1 MKTICYYGHDWAGN
15 IGNAFI
21 DYTIKYCIRAAMED
35 SQYPIIEASNLPAY
49 LKYNFAK
56 RKPFNW
62 FGFSQTPHVDF
73 DLRTMMKPD
82 VVVMG
87 AALLDVYWTNI
98 HAQLL
103 EWLRD
108 SKTKVII
115 LGGGGGNNYSAEE
128 ISYVKKAWQGID
140 VVAYIAR
147 DERAYDNF
155 KDISDFS
162 YLGIDNAFFLAD
174 CFTPARLDT
183 RGKKL
188 GVKTFDLTSNRNVDF
203 PKDYMVVS
211 LRHRLMDVD
220 SIKYAFRHGKNTFSI
235 VGETDLIS
243 DFPDDYLHIYGNAAQ
258 THSDRVHAC
267 VATLSFGG
275 AARYYDKSDRSWLFE
290 RVNCGRIRNELAV
303 LDQHYI
309 RDEKVKQIQY
319 LHAIL
324 QKI

>member
-87 AALLDVYWTNI
+87 AALLDVYWSKI
-98 HAQLL
+98 HAGLL
-103 EWLRD
+103 EWLRTA
-108 SKTKVII
+108 KTKVII
-115 LGGGGGNNYSAEE
+115 LGGGGGNDYSVEE
-128 ISYVKKAWQGID
+128 IKYVEKAWRGID
-140 VVAYIAR
+140 VIAYIAR
-147 DERAYDNF
+147 DEKAYDNF
-155 KDISDFS
+155 KNLSGDR

-174 CFTPARLDT
+174 CFTPAHLNLN
-183 RGKKL
+183 GKKL
-188 GVKTFDLTSNRNVDF
+188 GIKTFDLTADRKIEF
-203 PKDYMVVS
+203 PKDYLVVS

-220 SIKYAFRHGKNTFSI
+220 SLKGAIKQGLRTYSI
-235 VGETDLIS
+235 IGQTDLIS
-243 DFPDDYLHIYGNAAQ
+243 DFPDDYLHLYGNASQ

-290 RVNCGRIRNELAV
+290 RVKCGAIRNELTT
-303 LDQHYI
+303 LDQNYI
-309 RDEKVKQIQY
+309 KEEKDKQINY
-319 LHAIL
+319 LRSIL
-324 QKI
+324 EKI

>member
-1 MKTICYYGHDWAGN
+1 MICYFGHDWAGN

-35 SQYPIIEASNLPAY
+35 ATYPIFETSNLPAY

-56 RKPFNW
+56 RKPFSW
-62 FGFSQTPHVDF
+62 FGFSQTKHVNF
-73 DLRTMMKPD
+73 DLRTMMTPD

-87 AALLDVYWTNI
+87 AALFDVYWSKV

-103 EWLRD
+103 DWLRE

-115 LGGGGGNNYSAEE
+115 LGGGGGNHYSAEE
-128 ISYVKKAWQGID
+128 IAYVKHAWRGID
-140 VVAYIAR
+140 VMAFIAR
-147 DERAYDNF
+147 DEHAYENF
-155 KDISDFS
+155 KEMSDSS

-174 CFTPARLDT
+174 CFTPAHLNT
-183 RGKKL
+183 GGKKI
-188 GVKTFDLTSNRNVDF
+188 GVKTFDLTSDHEIQF
-203 PKDYMVVS
+203 PKDYMVIT
-211 LRHRLMDVD
+211 LRHRLMDID
-220 SIKYAFRHGKNTFSI
+220 SIKFASHEGLKTYSI
-235 VGETDLIS
+235 VGKTDLIS

-290 RVNCGRIRNELAV
+290 RVRCGKIRNELTV
-303 LDQHYI
+303 LDQDYI
-309 RDEKVKQIQY
+309 MAEKQQQIQY
-319 LHAIL
+319 LRSVL
-324 QKI
+324 NKV